1 MLLQE
6 SCRRSI
12 RHTSSAVAVGMG
24 ALFIA
29 VGCRQPDTRVYT
41 GPGVYLIGGDSL
53 DESDGLDLIRDEL
66 TRQEIHARVY
76 HPDNWLRIINDIDA
90 RPNEDV
96 ILVGHGHGAFLT
108 TQVVRHF
115 AQRHKSR
122 FIKLVV
128 TLDAYNK
135 DWPHND
141 CEAGFAEPHE
151 KPMPIPIGHN
161 ATCVRNYSQCNPE
174 SRRWGA
180 DLVSTRA
187 SNLACQHPYYWYD
200 DWWNRRPV
208 TGQLLAHEVTNE
220 GLVHETIDNDD
231 AIIRRVIELC
241 RRAALSPYH
250 YTPPEHHPGS
260 KPAQDRPAPRNKP
273 RKST

>member
-1 MLLQE
+1 MLLKDFH
-6 SCRRSI
+6 RRSI
-12 RHTSSAVAVGMG
+12 HRKPSAIAIGLVALVFTS
-24 ALFIA
+24 
-29 VGCRQPDTRVYT
+29 GCLHSEPRVYS
-41 GPGVYLIGGDSL
+41 GPAVYLIEGDSL
-53 DESDGLDLIRDEL
+53 DESDGLDLICDEL

-76 HPDNWLRIINDIDA
+76 QPDNWLRIVKDIEA
-90 RPNEDV
+90 RPNDDV
-96 ILVGHGHGAFLT
+96 ILVGHGHGAFLA

-122 FIKLVV
+122 FIKLVI

-161 ATCVRNYSQCNPE
+161 ALCIRNYNQCNPE

-187 SNLACQHPYYWYD
+187 SNLADQHPYYWYD

-220 GLVHETIDNDD
+220 GLVHETIDNDETLV
-231 AIIRRVIELC
+231 RRVIELC

-250 YTPPEHHPGS
+250 YTPPEHHPAV
-260 KPAQDRPAPRNKP
+260 KRTEDRSVPRGKP